1 MVGTGSNGLR
11 GRHRSGAA
19 PQARAYGGP
28 LRSLDAAKVVEDAA
42 DDAALGNEGDH
53 PHHASAAR
61 TDQRIGLVNP
71 AKELSPRPGNS
82 NLGLSIFEER

>member
-1 MVGTGSNGLR
+1 M
-11 GRHRSGAA
+11 
-19 PQARAYGGP
+19 
-28 LRSLDAAKVVEDAA
+28 VEDAA

-71 AKELSPRPGNS
+71 AKELSPSAAKGGQRGGRAGRWRRRETTGPHGAPLNPMGVPPGPES
-82 NLGLSIFEER
+82 